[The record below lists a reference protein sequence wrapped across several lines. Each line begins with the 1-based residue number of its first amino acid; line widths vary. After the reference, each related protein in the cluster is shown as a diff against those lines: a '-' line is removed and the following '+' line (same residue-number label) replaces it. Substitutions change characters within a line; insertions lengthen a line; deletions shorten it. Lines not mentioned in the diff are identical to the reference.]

1 MSGAESK
8 IQNLIDMLGDLRR
21 TASALD
27 DIKDYVNG
35 IRERIKSLSIDD
47 RRKEELIGLLNQW
60 LIMLHGYVIEAVINE
75 LNKTTQES
83 TKG

>member
-1 MSGAESK
+1 MSGAENK

-35 IRERIKSLSIDD
+35 LRERVRDLAIDD

-75 LNKTTQES
+75 LNKATKET

>member
-8 IQNLIDMLGDLRR
+8 IQNLINMLGDLRR

-35 IRERIKSLSIDD
+35 LRERVRDLAIDD

-75 LNKTTQES
+75 LNKTTKES
-83 TKG
+83 TNG

>member
-1 MSGAESK
+1 MSGAENK

-35 IRERIKSLSIDD
+35 LRERVRDLAIDD

-60 LIMLHGYVIEAVINE
+60 LIMLHGYVIESVINE
-75 LNKTTQES
+75 LNKATKET

>member
-1 MSGAESK
+1 MSGVESK

-35 IRERIKSLSIDD
+35 LRERVRDLAIDD

-75 LNKTTQES
+75 LNKTTKEA

>member
-1 MSGAESK
+1 MSGAENK

-35 IRERIKSLSIDD
+35 LRERVRDLAIDD

-75 LNKTTQES
+75 LNKTTEES

>member
-1 MSGAESK
+1 MSEAESK

-21 TASALD
+21 TTSALD

-35 IRERIKSLSIDD
+35 LRERVRDLSIDD
-47 RRKEELIGLLNQW
+47 KRKEELIGLLNQW
-60 LIMLHGYVIEAVINE
+60 LIMLHGYVIEAIINE
-75 LNKTTQES
+75 LNKA

>member
-35 IRERIKSLSIDD
+35 LRERVRDLAIDD

-75 LNKTTQES
+75 LNKTTQET

>member
-35 IRERIKSLSIDD
+35 LRERVRDLAIDD

-60 LIMLHGYVIEAVINE
+60 LITLHGYVIEAVINE
-75 LNKTTQES
+75 LNKATKEP

>member
-1 MSGAESK
+1 MNGAESK
-8 IQNLIDMLGDLRR
+8 IQNLIDVLGDLRR
-21 TASALD
+21 MASALD

-35 IRERIKSLSIDD
+35 LRERVRDLPIDD

-60 LIMLHGYVIEAVINE
+60 LITLHGYVIEAVINE
-75 LNKTTQES
+75 LNKTTKET

>member
-21 TASALD
+21 TASALG

-60 LIMLHGYVIEAVINE
+60 LIILHGYVIEAVINE
-75 LNKTTQES
+75 LNKTTQET

>member
-35 IRERIKSLSIDD
+35 LRERVRDLAIDD

-60 LIMLHGYVIEAVINE
+60 LIMLHGYVIESVINE
-75 LNKTTQES
+75 LNKATKET

>member
-35 IRERIKSLSIDD
+35 LRERVRDLAIDD
-47 RRKEELIGLLNQW
+47 RRKEELIELLNQW

-75 LNKTTQES
+75 LNKTTKEP

>member
-1 MSGAESK
+1 VSGAENK

-21 TASALD
+21 MASALD

-35 IRERIKSLSIDD
+35 LRERVRDLAIDD

-60 LIMLHGYVIEAVINE
+60 LITLHGYVIEAVINE
-75 LNKTTQES
+75 LNKATEKT

>member
-1 MSGAESK
+1 MSGAENK

-35 IRERIKSLSIDD
+35 LRERVRDLAIDD

-75 LNKTTQES
+75 LNKTTQET

>member
-1 MSGAESK
+1 
-8 IQNLIDMLGDLRR
+8 MLGSLRR

-35 IRERIKSLSIDD
+35 LRERVRDLSIDD

-75 LNKTTQES
+75 LNKTTEET

>member
-35 IRERIKSLSIDD
+35 LRERVRDLAIDD

-75 LNKTTQES
+75 LNKTTKET

>member
-35 IRERIKSLSIDD
+35 LRERVRDLAIDD

-75 LNKTTQES
+75 LNKATKES

>member
-35 IRERIKSLSIDD
+35 LRERVRDLAIDD

-75 LNKTTQES
+75 LNKATEKT

>member
-1 MSGAESK
+1 MSGAENK

-35 IRERIKSLSIDD
+35 LRERVRDLMIDEK
-47 RRKEELIGLLNQW
+47 RKEELIGLLNQW
-60 LIMLHGYVIEAVINE
+60 LIILHGYVIEAVINE
-75 LNKTTQES
+75 LNKATEES

>member
-35 IRERIKSLSIDD
+35 LRERVRDLAIDD

-75 LNKTTQES
+75 LNKTTKEP

>member
-1 MSGAESK
+1 MNGAESK

-27 DIKDYVNG
+27 DMKDYVDG
-35 IRERIKSLSIDD
+35 WRERIKDLSIDD
-47 RRKEELIGLLNQW
+47 RRKEEVIGLLNQW

-75 LNKTTQES
+75 LNKTTQET